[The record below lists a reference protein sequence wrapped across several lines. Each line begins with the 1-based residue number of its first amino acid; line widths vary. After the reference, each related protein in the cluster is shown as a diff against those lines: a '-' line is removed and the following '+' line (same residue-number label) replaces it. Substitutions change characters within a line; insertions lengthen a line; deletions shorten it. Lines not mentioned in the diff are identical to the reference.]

1 LVWLLAFSCYTSLKK
16 WYLSLHRLA
25 RSLTNQSCGT
35 LLIWN
40 GTLFSKMAPWCGQV
54 RGHSLLD
61 KKFFPIPATLYK
73 IYWYCPHTIQYIL
86 VLSYTTRYT
95 GIVLHCTRY
104 TGIVLHC
111 TRYTG
116 IAPTLYNIYWYCPT
130 LYKIYWYCPHTLQ
143 DILVLSYT
151 VQDILVLSYTVQD
164 ILVLSYTVQD
174 ILILSY
180 TVQDILVLP
189 PHYTIYIQYAYI
201 VGKYKIYLY
210 EL

>member
-16 WYLSLHRLA
+16 WYLSMHRLA
-25 RSLTNQSCGT
+25 RSLTNQSCGP

-86 VLSYTTRYT
+86 VLSYTVQDILVLPPHSTRYT
-95 GIVLHCTRY
+95 GIVIHCTRYIGIVLHCTRY

-111 TRYTG
+111 TRYTDIVLHCTRYTG
-116 IAPTLYNIYWYCPT
+116 IAPTLYNIY
-130 LYKIYWYCPHTLQ
+130 
-143 DILVLSYT
+143 
-151 VQDILVLSYTVQD
+151 
-164 ILVLSYTVQD
+164 
-174 ILILSY
+174 
-180 TVQDILVLP
+180 
-189 PHYTIYIQYAYI
+189 TIC
-201 VGKYKIYLY
+201 VHCR
-210 EL
+210 